1 MKNLITALIVSS
13 LLTGCQ
19 SANTQSP
26 APSEAH
32 ASYAAQANQSS
43 EALVA
48 SLNRQYND
56 NNEDCR
62 EMGADLRRGHYY
74 CSGLIVRG
82 TADGDFLPW
91 THSPNSIK
99 RGSASFSWIRRDAHP
114 KWSVMY
120 QAGFILRNAVE
131 GHRLGLPGYDAGF
144 ICLFPKDAG
153 TGINKGHNGCI
164 ANTLGNVVKRVY
176 PQPEA
181 THKNSEYAWGSCES
195 FGITT
200 LEGWIAFTGDMQFD
214 SSTQC
219 SWNADNQK
227 GWRNS
232 IAMQVHYPLWDY
244 VWNELLMATVDDGY
258 GLKDLISAVFVDS
271 VDSAHYDEG
280 IETARNFQRKLVA
293 NGSYAPIVRMDLKSG
308 QPFSFHQEDQVTAR

>member
-1 MKNLITALIVSS
+1 MKILITALIVSS
-13 LLTGCQ
+13 LVTGCQ
-19 SANTQSP
+19 SATPQSP
-26 APSEAH
+26 ARLETH
-32 ASYAAQANQSS
+32 ASYAAQGKQSS

-56 NNEDCR
+56 INEDCR
-62 EMGADLRRGHYY
+62 EIGTDLRRGHYY

-82 TADGDFLPW
+82 TTDGDYLPW
-91 THSPNSIK
+91 THSPNSMN
-99 RGSASFSWIRRDAHP
+99 RGATSFSWIRRDAHP
-114 KWSVMY
+114 KWSVMR

-153 TGINKGHNGCI
+153 TGQNVRHNGCVPREP
-164 ANTLGNVVKRVY
+164 GNGVHRVY
-176 PQPEA
+176 PQPKA
-181 THKNSEYAWGSCES
+181 THKNSEYAWGSRES

-200 LEGWIAFTGDMQFD
+200 LEGWIAYTGDMQFS

-219 SWNADNQK
+219 SWNADSQK

-232 IAMQVHYPLWDY
+232 IAMQEHYPLWDIA
-244 VWNELLMATVDDGY
+244 WNELLMATVDDGY

-271 VDSAHYDEG
+271 VDSAHYDSG

-293 NGSYAPIVRMDLKSG
+293 NGSYAPIVRMDLSSE
-308 QPFSFHQEDQVTAR
+308 QPFSYHQEDQVIAR